1 MLLRTCLVDR
11 DASYYFDRAMNDYGS
26 GNFEKAEKNFERA
39 IDEDSSYRDAYVR
52 RGEMNIDNGNY
63 PDAKRDLDEAI
74 FINDSDWYAYYLR
87 GLANMNSATS
97 KYSRLNKDAIND
109 FTKSIQLNPNSDNG
123 KSYYYRGKVYQT
135 VDDDNYC
142 EDFYT
147 ACDYKI
153 FDACQIVDEFCYP
166 KTGYMPYNDVYG
178 PGVYTG
184 NSTFTI
190 SNNCEY
196 DMVCTLKSTRTRRAI
211 RSIFIRAG
219 DEWVMDDVP
228 PGYYVIE
235 YLQGKRWVN
244 TKKLSD
250 GITNGGFSD
259 DQKFKEVNYRWDIAS
274 NSSNGFENCV
284 IDGTLTVDEIT
295 EDQFFNR

>member
-1 MLLRTCLVDR
+1 
-11 DASYYFDRAMNDYGS
+11 
-26 GNFEKAEKNFERA
+26 
-39 IDEDSSYRDAYVR
+39 
-52 RGEMNIDNGNY
+52 
-63 PDAKRDLDEAI
+63 
-74 FINDSDWYAYYLR
+74 
-87 GLANMNSATS
+87 
-97 KYSRLNKDAIND
+97 
-109 FTKSIQLNPNSDNG
+109 
-123 KSYYYRGKVYQT
+123 
-135 VDDDNYC
+135 
-142 EDFYT
+142 
-147 ACDYKI
+147 
-153 FDACQIVDEFCYP
+153 
-166 KTGYMPYNDVYG
+166 
-178 PGVYTG
+178 
-184 NSTFTI
+184 
-190 SNNCEY
+190 
-196 DMVCTLKSTRTRRAI
+196 MVCTLKSTRTRRAI